1 MRVLAWHVHGAWSTS
16 FVHGP
21 WTTLTPTTP
30 DRGPDGRGRPGTYTW
45 PASAVEVPPERVADE
60 GVDLVVLQRP
70 HEPALL
76 REWTGLRAGRD
87 VPAVYVEHNTPPQ
100 GPTTRHP
107 MADQVEVPVVHVTH
121 FNALMWDNGQAPV
134 QVIEHGIVDPGA
146 RWRGDVPHAGVVV
159 NEPVRRSRITGTDL
173 LPRLAEAAP
182 IDVFGIGTE
191 PVTDPSA
198 GLGIVGHGDIAH
210 DAMLHQLASRAVY
223 LHLCRWTS
231 LGLALIEAMHLGMPV
246 VGLATTEA
254 PEALAD
260 SGALLSNDPDR
271 LGRAIRTL
279 VHDRDAA
286 VSAGRAAREH
296 ALTRFGLDRF
306 LEDWARTLKEVAG

>member
-21 WTTLTPTTP
+21 WTTLTPTVP
-30 DRGPDGRGRPGTYTW
+30 DRGPDGRGRPTTYAW
-45 PASAVEVPPERVADE
+45 PDRAVEATPEQLAAE
-60 GVDLVVLQRP
+60 GMDLVVLQRP
-70 HEPALL
+70 HEAELL
-76 REWTGLRAGRD
+76 QAWTGQRAGRD
-87 VPAVYVEHNTPPQ
+87 VPAVYVEHNTPPH

-107 MADQVEVPVVHVTH
+107 MAEQDRIPIVHVTQ

-134 QVIEHGIVDPGA
+134 HVVEHGIPDPGQ
-146 RWRGDVPHAGVVV
+146 RWHGELPHAGVVV
-159 NEPVRRSRITGTDL
+159 NEPLRRNRITGTDL
-173 LPRLAEAAP
+173 LAP
-182 IDVFGIGTE
+182 MAQVAPLDVFGIGTE
-191 PVTDPSA
+191 PLTDARA
-198 GLGIVGHGDIAH
+198 GLGITGHGDLAH
-210 DAMLHQLASRAVY
+210 DAMLDALAARAVY

-260 SGALLSNDPDR
+260 SGIVLSNDPQR
-271 LGRAIRTL
+271 LARAVRTL

-286 VSAGRAAREH
+286 ATAGQGARQH
-296 ALTRFGLDRF
+296 ALARFGLDRF
-306 LEDWARTLKEVAG
+306 LEDWDRIVKEVAG